1 MKKYIKKLISIPSI
15 LAISISLLTACSVPQ
30 SESTPSP
37 SEKSANE
44 TVYAFVGKDI
54 QNPYSQK
61 VFEGFESACN
71 EIGIEAI
78 YKAPTSATADKQI
91 EIINELIDNNVDGIA
106 ISANDADALESSL
119 TEALNSGIEVISVDA
134 PVNSI
139 SRKTHI
145 QQADPEVLGRN
156 FIKSA

>member
-1 MKKYIKKLISIPSI
+1 MKPSM
-15 LAISISLLTACSVPQ
+15 LL
-30 SESTPSP
+30 
-37 SEKSANE
+37 SEK
-44 TVYAFVGKDI
+44 
-54 QNPYSQK
+54 
-61 VFEGFESACN
+61 
-71 EIGIEAI
+71 I
-78 YKAPTSATADKQI
+78 YKIRIAKKFLRVLKVP
-91 EIINELIDNNVDGIA
+91 A

-156 FIKSA
+156 FIKSAYDVSNGEGGFAILTSTGSAPN

>member
-1 MKKYIKKLISIPSI
+1 MYNLEEETLMKKYIKKLISIPSI

-61 VFEGFESACN
+61 VL
-71 EIGIEAI
+71 
-78 YKAPTSATADKQI
+78 KPLAT
-91 EIINELIDNNVDGIA
+91 
-106 ISANDADALESSL
+106 
-119 TEALNSGIEVISVDA
+119 
-134 PVNSI
+134 
-139 SRKTHI
+139 
-145 QQADPEVLGRN
+145 
-156 FIKSA
+156 KSALRRFTKHRLPQPLTNKLKL

>member
-1 MKKYIKKLISIPSI
+1 MYNLEEETLMKKYIKKLISIPPI

-54 QNPYSQK
+54 QNPYNQK
-61 VFEGFESACN
+61 VFEGFETACN
-71 EIGIEAI
+71 EIGIEAV

-91 EIINELIDNNVDGIA
+91 EIINELRYKQFPIY
-106 ISANDADALESSL
+106 
-119 TEALNSGIEVISVDA
+119 
-134 PVNSI
+134 
-139 SRKTHI
+139 
-145 QQADPEVLGRN
+145 Q
-156 FIKSA
+156 